1 MSSSLAISFLCSVL
15 EAVLLSVNHS
25 FVALLQERGDRAGD
39 LLARMKRR
47 IDEPIAAILTLN
59 TVAHTVGAAWAGAI
73 VARTYGDVWI
83 GAFSAVLTLAVLV
96 VSEIIP
102 KTIGATFWKGLARP
116 TAHLLRAMVLVMKP
130 VIVPLGLVSRW
141 TGAKRERQAT
151 VSRAEIEVLAEIGRR
166 EGAIDEDEFQVMSN
180 VMQLDEITAEDVMT
194 PRIDIVA
201 VPAEASLKEAIDV
214 MLDRGKMRMPVY
226 EGSIDRIVGVLL
238 ARDLWRA
245 DREGRERV
253 REVARPAQFS
263 PAVKPVEELIR
274 EMRAKRTKMVVV
286 LDEFGGTAGL
296 VTLEDL
302 IEEIVGEFQ
311 DEHEAD
317 EPQDFREMGDRRTIV
332 RGGASAKEAE
342 ERLGIVLGE
351 EYATV
356 GGYVFGALD
365 RVGRPG
371 DSVAAGDG
379 RFTIASVRRRR
390 IEYVIYE
397 PGTAEAGEGRS
408 GAGLG

>member
-1 MSSSLAISFLCSVL
+1 MVVASLSISFLCSVL
-15 EAVLLSVNHS
+15 EAVLLSVNQAY
-25 FVALLQERGDRAGD
+25 VALLQDRGDRTGE
-39 LLARMKRR
+39 LLARMKQR
-47 IDEPIAAILTLN
+47 IDEPIAAVLTLN

-83 GAFSAVLTLAVLV
+83 GVFSAFLTLAVLV
-96 VSEIIP
+96 FSEIIP
-102 KTIGATFWKGLARP
+102 KTIGATFWKGLAKP
-116 TAHLLRAMVLVMKP
+116 SAHLLRAMVVALKP

-141 TGAKRERQAT
+141 TGAARKPRAT

-166 EGAIDEDEFQVMSN
+166 EGAIDEDEFQVMSK
-180 VMQLDEITAEDVMT
+180 VMQLDEITAGDVMT

-201 VPAEASLKEAIDV
+201 VPAEATVREAMDV
-214 MLDRGKMRMPVY
+214 MLDRGKLRLPVY
-226 EGSIDRIVGVLL
+226 EASLDQIVGVLL

-253 REVARPAQFS
+253 RKVARPAQFS
-263 PAVKPVEELIR
+263 PAVKPVEDLIQ
-274 EMRAKRTKMVVV
+274 EMRATKTKMVVV

-302 IEEIVGEFQ
+302 IEEIVGEIR

-317 EPQDFREMGDRRTIV
+317 EPGNFQDLADGRTGV
-332 RGGASAKEAE
+332 RGGAPTKEVE

-351 EYATV
+351 EYGTV

-371 DSVAAGDG
+371 DSVAAGAG
-379 RFTIASVRRRR
+379 RLRIAKVRRRR
-390 IEYVIYE
+390 IEYLVYE
-397 PGTAEAGEGRS
+397 PGEPEGAEPEAG
-408 GAGLG
+408 

>member
-1 MSSSLAISFLCSVL
+1 MVGASLSVSFLCSVL
-15 EAVLLSVNHS
+15 EAVLLSVNHP
-25 FVALLQERGDRAGD
+25 FVALLQGRGDRAGD

-96 VSEIIP
+96 FSEIIP

-116 TAHLLRAMVLVMKP
+116 SAHVLRAMVVVMKP

-166 EGAIDEDEFQVMSN
+166 EGTIDEDEFQVMSN
-180 VMQLDEITAEDVMT
+180 VMQLDEITAGEVMT

-201 VPAEASLKEAIDV
+201 VPADASVREAIDV
-214 MLDRGKMRMPVY
+214 MLDRGKLRLPVY
-226 EGSIDRIVGVLL
+226 EESLDRIVGVLL
-238 ARDLWRA
+238 ARDVWRA

-253 REVARPAQFS
+253 REVARSAHFS
-263 PAVKPVEELIR
+263 PAVKPVEDLIQ
-274 EMRAKRTKMVVV
+274 EMRAKKTKIVVV

-296 VTLEDL
+296 VTWEDL
-302 IEEIVGEFQ
+302 IEEIVGEFH

-317 EPQDFREMGDRRTIV
+317 EPQDFQELADGRTIV
-332 RGGASAKEAE
+332 RGGTPVRDLE

-351 EYATV
+351 EYGTV

-371 DSVAAGDG
+371 DSVAAGGG
-379 RFTIASVRRRR
+379 RFRIARVRRRR

-397 PGTAEAGEGRS
+397 PGEPEAAED
-408 GAGLG
+408 

>member
-1 MSSSLAISFLCSVL
+1 MVGASLSVSFLCSVL
-15 EAVLLSVNHS
+15 EAVLLSVNHP
-25 FVALLQERGDRAGD
+25 FVALLQGRGDRAGD
-39 LLARMKRR
+39 LLARMKQR

-96 VSEIIP
+96 FSEIIP

-116 TAHLLRAMVLVMKP
+116 SAHVLRAMVVVMKP

-166 EGAIDEDEFQVMSN
+166 EGTIDEDEFQVMSN
-180 VMQLDEITAEDVMT
+180 VMQLDEITAGEVMT

-201 VPAEASLKEAIDV
+201 VPADASVREAINV
-214 MLDRGKMRMPVY
+214 MLDRGKLRLPVY
-226 EGSIDRIVGVLL
+226 EESLDRIVGVLL
-238 ARDLWRA
+238 ARDVWRA

-253 REVARPAQFS
+253 REVARSAHFS
-263 PAVKPVEELIR
+263 PAVKPVEDLIR
-274 EMRAKRTKMVVV
+274 EMRAKKTKIVVV

-296 VTLEDL
+296 VTWQDL
-302 IEEIVGEFQ
+302 IEEIVGEFH
-311 DEHEAD
+311 DEHEVD
-317 EPQDFREMGDRRTIV
+317 EPQDFQELADGRTIV
-332 RGGASAKEAE
+332 RGGTPVRELE

-351 EYATV
+351 EYGTV

-371 DSVAAGDG
+371 DSVAAGGG
-379 RFTIASVRRRR
+379 RFRIARVRRRR

-397 PGTAEAGEGRS
+397 PGEPEASED
-408 GAGLG
+408 

>member
-1 MSSSLAISFLCSVL
+1 MVGSSLAVSFLCSVL
-15 EAVLLSVNHS
+15 EAVLLSVNHA

-116 TAHLLRAMVLVMKP
+116 AAHLLRAMVVVMKP
-130 VIVPLGLVSRW
+130 AIVPLGLVSRW
-141 TGAKRERQAT
+141 TGAKREGQAT

-214 MLDRGKMRMPVY
+214 MLDRGKLRLPVY
-226 EGSIDRIVGVLL
+226 EGSLDRIVGVLL

-245 DREGRERV
+245 DREGRKRV
-253 REVARPAQFS
+253 REVARPAHFA

-302 IEEIVGEFQ
+302 IEEIVGEFR

-317 EPQDFREMGDRRTIV
+317 EPQDFREMEDGRTIV
-332 RGGASAKEAE
+332 RGGTPAKDAE

-351 EYATV
+351 EYGTV

-371 DSVAAGDG
+371 DSVAAGGG
-379 RFTIASVRRRR
+379 RFTVASVRRRR

-397 PGTAEAGEGRS
+397 PGAVGTVEG
-408 GAGLG
+408 